1 MPSSSTGSTASI
13 TFNERKAVERV
24 IDMIAIAGKSCQE
37 KAIAGYIEQ
46 KLVEAGIPASAISY
60 DRAHKLS
67 TYGGEVGN
75 LIVKLPGIKSGPRRM
90 LMGHIDTVP
99 LCVGAQPV
107 LRGNK
112 IVSKS
117 PLTALGG
124 DNRAGAA
131 IVLTAILEILK
142 QNLPYPPLTLF
153 WPVQEEIGLLG
164 ARHVSI
170 NKLGKPK
177 LCFNWDGGDAQI
189 TCIGATGGYEL
200 FIEIDGIA
208 SHAGGH
214 PEDGVNAIAVA
225 SIAIA
230 DLVKNGWHG
239 LVLKNGLRGTSNIGV
254 IQGGDATNVVTSK
267 VILRGEARSHDRK
280 FRSRIVKEIEQA
292 FQRAVKQLKNAAGK
306 TGKLTFGADLKYDS
320 FQLSTDEPCV
330 QSAITAV
337 KKCGLDPELRVSNG
351 GLDANWTSAL
361 GLPTVTL
368 GAGQHDI
375 HTTSEWLDVAS
386 YLKGCQIGLMLAT
399 GGELDE

>member
-1 MPSSSTGSTASI
+1 MTSSTTASLTTF

-24 IDMIAIAGKSCQE
+24 IDMIAIAGKSCEE
-37 KAIAGYIEQ
+37 KAIADFIEQ
-46 KLVEAGIPASAISY
+46 KLLAAGVPASAIVY

-67 TYGGEVGN
+67 SYGGNVGN
-75 LIVKLPGIKSGPRRM
+75 LIVKLPGTKPGPRRM

-107 LRGNK
+107 QRGNK

-117 PLTALGG
+117 PSTALGG

-142 QNLPYPPLTLF
+142 QKLPHPPLTLF

-164 ARHVSI
+164 AKHVAL

-200 FIEIDGIA
+200 FIEIEGIA

-214 PEDGVNAIAVA
+214 PEAGVNAISIA
-225 SIAIA
+225 SLAIA

-267 VILRGEARSHDRK
+267 VSLRGEARSHDRK
-280 FRSRIVKEIEQA
+280 FRSRIVKEIQQA
-292 FQRAVKQLKNAAGK
+292 FQRAVKQLKNSSGK
-306 TGKLTFGADLKYDS
+306 TGKLTFSAELKYDS

-330 QSAITAV
+330 QSAIAAV
-337 KKCGLDPELRVSNG
+337 KKCGLNPELRISNG

-375 HTTSEWLDVAS
+375 HTTAEWLDVPS
-386 YLKGCQIGLMLAT
+386 FLKGCQIGLLIAT
-399 GGELDE
+399 ASE